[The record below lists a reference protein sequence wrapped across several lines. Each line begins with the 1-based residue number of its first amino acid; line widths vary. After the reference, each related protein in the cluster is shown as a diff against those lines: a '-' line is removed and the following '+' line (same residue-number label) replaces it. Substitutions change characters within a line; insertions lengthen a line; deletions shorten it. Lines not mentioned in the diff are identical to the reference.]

1 MVSHIEIPVLAGE
14 AWEVEMKKI
23 TRVALLLSG
32 SLLLP
37 IWAIPTAE
45 ASEPW
50 LAMSWNVGG
59 VYQDVAFTISNSGSG
74 IVVTTG
80 ESLPWGGGNRCTIPL
95 GTIVYEFSLVGKDSA
110 GNNLY
115 NGTALICDST
125 DGNGVYI
132 TKGLGGQW
140 SAILKPGQN
149 GFSTPK
155 LAFGPDNVIGI
166 YLGKFN
172 TGATMPTAAD
182 NVLYRKG
189 GTTPVVAPTPIAT
202 DAATV
207 DDEVPAVE
215 ALTSTGKRGGIAN
228 LRYSSSDDSGEAY
241 EQIMI
246 LKSNKVVG
254 RVTTVLGERDPDF
267 TYMQKWSVKKTIYGK
282 FRFCIIAIDGAGN
295 KSNQSCAALTVKK

>member
-1 MVSHIEIPVLAGE
+1 M
-14 AWEVEMKKI
+14 EMKKI
-23 TRVALLLSG
+23 ARIALLLSV

-37 IWAIPTAE
+37 IWTIPTAE

-59 VYQDVAFTISNSGSG
+59 IYQDVAFTVSKSGSG
-74 IVVTTG
+74 IAVAAG
-80 ESLPWGGGNRCTIPL
+80 ESLPWGGGNRCTIPS

-125 DGNGVYI
+125 DGNGVYA

-140 SAILKPGQN
+140 SAVLKPGQN

-166 YLGKFN
+166 YEGKFN
-172 TGATMPTAAD
+172 TGDTMPVGAT

-189 GTTPVVAPTPIAT
+189 GTTPVSTPTPIAT
-202 DAATV
+202 DAGAV
-207 DDEVPAVE
+207 DDEVPTVE

-241 EQIMI
+241 EQITI

-254 RVTTVLGERDPDF
+254 RVTTVLGERDPDL
-267 TYMQKWSVKKTIYGK
+267 TYIQKWSVKKTIYGK
-282 FRFCIIAIDGAGN
+282 FRFCLIAIDSDGN
-295 KSNQSCAALTVKK
+295 KSKQSCAVLTVKK